1 MQETE
6 ITRAPRRGEGR
17 RRRGVSLHRHLV
29 VAAVAGTYCAF
40 ATCAAEIGS
49 NAVEDTSKM
58 LSTAARDQSKTQGLF
73 GRIALAYLANR
84 GNTDTT
90 NANAELD
97 LGFLAGHWRHAG
109 MVRGTI
115 GSSAGIRT
123 AEEYR
128 GNLQSDYTFS
138 DNNYV
143 FGAIDGSYDRFGA
156 YQRRTSSTIGLGRRF
171 IDTPAQQ
178 LDIQAGIGVSRTRR
192 PAEAAEQETI
202 VAGTLKY
209 GWKMS
214 DHAAFTERIAV
225 EARSSNTY
233 SESVSAIT
241 AGLRGDL
248 ALSVSYTLRH
258 NTNVPPDRL
267 KNDTATAVSLIYGF

>member
-1 MQETE
+1 
-6 ITRAPRRGEGR
+6 
-17 RRRGVSLHRHLV
+17 LHRRLV
-29 VAAVAGTYCAF
+29 VAVVAGSCCAF
-40 ATCAAEIGS
+40 NAHAEGE

-58 LSTAARDQSKTQGLF
+58 LSTAARDQNKTQGLF

-115 GSSAGIRT
+115 GSGAGVRT
-123 AEEYR
+123 AEDYR

-138 DNNYV
+138 DHNYV

-192 PAEAAEQETI
+192 PAEAAEQETV

-214 DHAAFTERIAV
+214 DHGLSRSESPSKPGRATPTARASRRLLPACVAILRCRFHIPCATTPMCRRIA
-225 EARSSNTY
+225 
-233 SESVSAIT
+233 
-241 AGLRGDL
+241 
-248 ALSVSYTLRH
+248 
-258 NTNVPPDRL
+258 
-267 KNDTATAVSLIYGF
+267 